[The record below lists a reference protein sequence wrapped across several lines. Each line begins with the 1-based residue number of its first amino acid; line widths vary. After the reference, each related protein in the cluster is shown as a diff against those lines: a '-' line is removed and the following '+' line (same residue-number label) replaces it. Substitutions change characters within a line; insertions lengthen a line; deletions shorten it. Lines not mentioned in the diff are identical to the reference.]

1 MRKDAG
7 ENYASIYGH
16 ATARGLRA
24 FSASVFAHQLKW
36 HILAS
41 AIEYQVYIWVV

>member
-7 ENYASIYGH
+7 ENYANFYGH
-16 ATARGLRA
+16 ATARDLRA
-24 FSASVFAHQLKW
+24 FSASVFAYHLKW

-41 AIEYQVYIWVV
+41 AIEYQVYIWGV